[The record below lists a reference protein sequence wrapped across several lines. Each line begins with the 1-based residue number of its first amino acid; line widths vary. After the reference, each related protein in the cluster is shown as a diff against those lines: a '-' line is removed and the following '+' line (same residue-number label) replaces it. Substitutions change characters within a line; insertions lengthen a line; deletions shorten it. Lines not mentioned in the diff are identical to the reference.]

1 MGGLRSKIPIT
12 FWTMFI
18 ATLAITGIPGFAG
31 FFSKDE
37 ILDAAFSGPLHST
50 GLWLLALIGAG
61 LTSFYMFRLIFLTFF
76 GEPRYDEHKVHV
88 HESPHNM
95 TVPLIILAIFSTV
108 GGWVAAPH
116 LVGGT
121 DYFEKFL
128 HPVFA
133 IYAPASAEGSA
144 EALETPG
151 MILLHALTGWP
162 VLIAL
167 AGLLVAWWFY
177 VKSPETPKKLAD
189 SLRAPYTLLLHK
201 YYVDELYNAAIIQPL
216 LWISTNVL
224 WHVVDETVIDGTV
237 NGVARVARE
246 SGSELREIQSGNARS
261 YATWVVIGAVGVTVL
276 MIGLWGMVR

>member
-1 MGGLRSKIPIT
+1 
-12 FWTMFI
+12 
-18 ATLAITGIPGFAG
+18 
-31 FFSKDE
+31 
-37 ILDAAFSGPLHST
+37 
-50 GLWLLALIGAG
+50 
-61 LTSFYMFRLIFLTFF
+61 
-76 GEPRYDEHKVHV
+76 
-88 HESPHNM
+88 
-95 TVPLIILAIFSTV
+95 
-108 GGWVAAPH
+108 
-116 LVGGT
+116 
-121 DYFEKFL
+121 
-128 HPVFA
+128 
-133 IYAPASAEGSA
+133 
-144 EALETPG
+144 LETPG
-151 MILLHALTGWP
+151 IMLLHALTGWP
-162 VLIAL
+162 VIIAL

-177 VKSPETPKKLAD
+177 IKSPQTPKKLAQ